1 MRNIKVVLIS
11 AAVIGIVTAYYF
23 YDRHSTRYPSTDDAY
38 ISADVVHVAPQ
49 VSGSVAKVFITD
61 QQKVHA
67 GDPLFA
73 VDRQPFELALEKA
86 QAHLAAVQHDVAQKE
101 ASVASAEAE
110 LQRAKVLQTNA
121 ARKSHRTAT
130 LQKTHFLPQESA
142 DDAEAESLAAQAAYS
157 VAEAKL
163 LEARQGLGTPGDQ
176 NEAVREARAA
186 VGQAQWD
193 LDHTNIT
200 ASCDGHISELNLHQG
215 DAARTGIANFV
226 LICDSIYWVEANF
239 KETDLARIHPGQA
252 AQIHVD
258 MYPDYTPKGEVE
270 SINSASG
277 VAFSL
282 LPPQNASGNW
292 VKVTQ
297 RVPVRVRVLNP
308 DPQHPLLVGT
318 SVDVSIDTGPL

>member
-86 QAHLAAVQHDVAQKE
+86 QAHLSAVQHDVAQKE
-101 ASVASAEAE
+101 ASVTSAEAE

-186 VGQAQWD
+186 VGQAQWE

-200 ASCDGHISELNLHQG
+200 N
-215 DAARTGIANFV
+215 GI
-226 LICDSIYWVEANF
+226 
-239 KETDLARIHPGQA
+239 
-252 AQIHVD
+252 
-258 MYPDYTPKGEVE
+258 
-270 SINSASG
+270 
-277 VAFSL
+277 
-282 LPPQNASGNW
+282 
-292 VKVTQ
+292 
-297 RVPVRVRVLNP
+297 
-308 DPQHPLLVGT
+308 
-318 SVDVSIDTGPL
+318 